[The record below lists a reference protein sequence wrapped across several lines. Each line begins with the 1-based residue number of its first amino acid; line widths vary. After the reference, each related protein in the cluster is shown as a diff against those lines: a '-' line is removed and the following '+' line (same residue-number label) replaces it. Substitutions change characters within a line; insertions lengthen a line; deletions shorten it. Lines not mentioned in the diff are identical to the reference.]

1 MEPKLKAEELLSVFA
16 KIIPASS
23 YEAYEGGVKINFDL
37 ENAKQCA
44 LIAVDEII
52 NNSLE
57 YMGCDLKDG
66 EIIYWQE
73 VKQEIKKL

>member
-1 MEPKLKAEELLSVFA
+1 MTPKEKAEELLSIFA

-44 LIAVDEII
+44 LAAVEEI
-52 NNSLE
+52 LE
-57 YMGCDLKDG
+57 VIHTNVEDAY
-66 EIIYWQE
+66 YQR
-73 VKQEIKKL
+73 VKQEIEEL